1 MLVMGVSGS
10 GKTTLAAALA
20 ARLGYAFIEGDAL
33 HPESNI
39 HKMASG
45 IALQDEDRWPWL
57 ARVAAS
63 LRGKGDAPGV
73 IVTCSALKRIYRDFI
88 RARSDAPVFIVYI
101 SLERS
106 VLVAR
111 LQERR
116 GHFMPPTLL
125 SSQLATLEEPQGD
138 EQAVFVDGSLA
149 TEDQMALVLSR
160 WN

>member
-1 MLVMGVSGS
+1 M
-10 GKTTLAAALA
+10 
-20 ARLGYAFIEGDAL
+20 
-33 HPESNI
+33 
-39 HKMASG
+39 
-45 IALQDEDRWPWL
+45 
-57 ARVAAS
+57 
-63 LRGKGDAPGV
+63 
-73 IVTCSALKRIYRDFI
+73 TCSALKRIYRDFI